1 MDCMMRSP
9 ASVQAAIDAGARR
22 DSECAASLLLID
34 QAMVVEARTN
44 ERHDALAIATVKSG
58 YLDRLIVSPT
68 WNMTDPGV
76 ELSARMPCWESDE
89 ELPMFAGTR
98 TPWGDRRF
106 PSRTSYSY
114 RAFKWAREL

>member
-76 ELSARMPCWESDE
+76 ELSAARMPC
-89 ELPMFAGTR
+89 
-98 TPWGDRRF
+98 
-106 PSRTSYSY
+106 
-114 RAFKWAREL
+114 

>member
-76 ELSARMPCWESDE
+76 ELSARMPC
-89 ELPMFAGTR
+89 
-98 TPWGDRRF
+98 
-106 PSRTSYSY
+106 
-114 RAFKWAREL
+114 